1 VNPMTIRTCHQW
13 IGQLASQ
20 SSAIAAMQL
29 DLRIKNADLDTD
41 AFNLANDPPHTNLIV
56 RAAESLRT
64 SEASSAQDTLTLLT
78 DIICRDTYGKF
89 CELAAYDWLMRC
101 QLKITTQI
109 KLAPSDILGANDA
122 IIDGLV
128 DHCGFYFD
136 IKAFGFHGHLA
147 KRLKERLESELPG
160 EHIFLEESW
169 DLSIDLFSQ
178 LIKDARNIAREL
190 KTKRFKKIGPLHI
203 QAKAPE
209 PVNVSGRIV
218 SPYLLAKEN
227 ATYPFRSANQF
238 TRNAPFILI
247 FVIHPWF
254 NDSAIFNNFGG
265 GDIAFAR
272 AFTRRAFMQ
281 FTHDSQPLR
290 TVCNEV
296 GADITFS
303 DAAKLLSAVIF
314 VNAWP
319 DGHKLDRET
328 MPSAVYLNPR
338 ASHPIGYRASLF
350 RSINPNI
357 LIEDFV
363 HDDY

>member
-1 VNPMTIRTCHQW
+1 MIIRTCHQW
-13 IGQLASQ
+13 IAHLATQ

-29 DLRIKNADLDTD
+29 DVRINNTDLDTD
-41 AFNLANDPPHTNLIV
+41 AFNLANDPAHTDLIV
-56 RAAESLRT
+56 RAVESLLT
-64 SEASSAQDTLTLLT
+64 TQASSVQDALTLLT

-89 CELAAYDWLMRC
+89 SELAAYDWLMHCR
-101 QLKITTQI
+101 LKITTQI
-109 KLAPSDILGANDA
+109 KMTPSDILGANDA

-160 EHIFLEESW
+160 ERIFLEESW

-190 KTKRFKKIGPLHI
+190 KTKRFKQIGSLRI
-203 QAKAPE
+203 QAKAPD
-209 PVNVSGRIV
+209 PVNVSSRV
-218 SPYLLAKEN
+218 ASPYLLAKEN
-227 ATYPFRSANQF
+227 ASYPFRSANQF

-254 NDSAIFNNFGG
+254 NDSAIFNNFAGS
-265 GDIAFAR
+265 DIAFAR
-272 AFTRRAFMQ
+272 AFARRAFMQ
-281 FTHDSQPLR
+281 FTHDSQPLN
-290 TVCNEV
+290 TVCKEV

-319 DGHKLDRET
+319 DGHKLDRAT
-328 MPSAVYLNPR
+328 MPSAIYLNPR

-357 LIEDFV
+357 LIEDFTY
-363 HDDY
+363 DDY

>member
-1 VNPMTIRTCHQW
+1 
-13 IGQLASQ
+13 
-20 SSAIAAMQL
+20 
-29 DLRIKNADLDTD
+29 
-41 AFNLANDPPHTNLIV
+41 
-56 RAAESLRT
+56 
-64 SEASSAQDTLTLLT
+64 LTLLT

-160 EHIFLEESW
+160 ENIFLEESW

-328 MPSAVYLNPR
+328 MPSAAYLNPR